1 MLSAPFLDEVKRL
14 VTGDRAFEYGDK
26 TAYCN
31 RIATLWN
38 FWLQQRPQQEYL
50 SAYDVAMMMLLV
62 KIARLMQT
70 PGHQDSHID
79 IAGYVAI
86 MEEVTPRG

>member
-1 MLSAPFLDEVKRL
+1 MQAAPFLDKVKEIVSGPREK
-14 VTGDRAFEYGDK
+14 EYGDK
-26 TAYCN
+26 TAN
-31 RIATLWN
+31 HNWIATLWN

-79 IAGYVAI
+79 IAGYA
-86 MEEVTPRG
+86 TQL

>member
-1 MLSAPFLDEVKRL
+1 MQAAPFLDKVKEIVSGPR
-14 VTGDRAFEYGDK
+14 EKEHWDK
-26 TAYCN
+26 AAIHN
-31 RIATLWN
+31 RITTLWN
-38 FWLQQRPQQEYL
+38 LWLMQRPKQEYL

>member
-1 MLSAPFLDEVKRL
+1 MQAAPFLDKVKEIVSGPREK
-14 VTGDRAFEYGDK
+14 EYGDK
-26 TAYCN
+26 TANHN

-50 SAYDVAMMMLLV
+50 SPYDVAMMMLLV